1 MDGSP
6 GITPEESPEVR
17 AASSEERA
25 AGSSVVAAAW
35 GMGSA
40 SARAAKLA
48 LRRRVLVNMM
58 IIVLEDYELKIRRY
72 RELQVTT
79 SW

>member
-6 GITPEESPEVR
+6 GITPEER

-25 AGSSVVAAAW
+25 AGFSVVAAAW

-40 SARAAKLA
+40 SARAARLA
-48 LRRRVLVNMM
+48 LRRRVLVNM
-58 IIVLEDYELKIRRY
+58 IIVLEDYELKMRR
-72 RELQVTT
+72 
-79 SW
+79 

>member
-6 GITPEESPEVR
+6 GIIPEER
-17 AASSEERA
+17 AASSEERVA
-25 AGSSVVAAAW
+25 RFSVVAAAW

-40 SARAAKLA
+40 SARAARLA

-58 IIVLEDYELKIRRY
+58 IIVLEDYELKMRRKC
-72 RELQVTT
+72 EEKE
-79 SW
+79 SFK